1 MQAVIDACKEG
12 RLLAKPCVVISNN
25 SDSEAL
31 IRANRE
37 GISFYHLSRKT
48 HPDPEQLDTE
58 ILLTLQRHNTELVI
72 LAGYMYKV
80 GPKTFAHYKGRILNI
95 HPALLPKY
103 GGVGMYGNRVH
114 EAVLAAGEKETGVT
128 IHMVDE
134 EYDHGAI
141 VAQCLVPVMADDT
154 AETLARRVLEC
165 EHWFLV
171 EILGKIISKE
181 KIKVSNDALTPC
193 HWTSTMLG
201 L

>member
-12 RLLAKPCVVISNN
+12 CLLAKPCVVISNN
-25 SDSEAL
+25 SGAEAL

-37 GISFYHLSRKT
+37 GIPYYHLSRRT
-48 HPDPEQLDTE
+48 QPDPEQLDTE

-72 LAGYMYKV
+72 LAGYMCKL
-80 GPKTFAHYKGRILNI
+80 GPKTLAQYKGRILNI
-95 HPALLPKY
+95 HPSLLPKY

-114 EAVLAAGEKETGVT
+114 EAVLTAGEEETGVT

-154 AETLARRVLEC
+154 NDVIPPCNCPRHHVPLPPS
-165 EHWFLV
+165 F
-171 EILGKIISKE
+171 IS
-181 KIKVSNDALTPC
+181 V
-193 HWTSTMLG
+193 
-201 L
+201 

>member
-25 SDSEAL
+25 GDSEAL

-165 EHWFLV
+165 EHRFLV

-181 KIKVSNDALTPC
+181 KIKSIQ
-193 HWTSTMLG
+193 
-201 L
+201 